1 MNILQDWVINKYGI
15 FEHNSGQEISYPEI
29 GNDLCFAVEQN
40 SPWFNQRNEL
50 ILSYLKKYAKK
61 GDFLDIGGGNG
72 FQAKALINANY
83 CGKVVLCEP
92 GTKGCMNAK
101 KRGVDLVYKGIFQ
114 DFPFENYNIANCGLF
129 DVIEHI
135 EDDTKFLN
143 ELYEKLNPGSKVF
156 INVPAMKS
164 LWSETDE
171 VVGHYRRYNENDI
184 ERIKLSTPFK
194 LLGYTYFFKHYII
207 PLFLA
212 RVIPYKLGVRIGA
225 KKLLLKEQQ
234 NLKNKNGLLDK
245 FFNKIH
251 TQSLNKINHGIRINK
266 GTSLFFVLEK

>member
-1 MNILQDWVINKYGI
+1 MQEWKINKYGI
-15 FEHNSGQEISYPEI
+15 FEHASGQEISYPEI

-72 FQAKALINANY
+72 FQAKALIDANY
-83 CGKVVLCEP
+83 SGKVILCEP
-92 GTKGCMNAK
+92 GIKGCMNAK

-114 DFPFENYNIANCGLF
+114 DFPFEHYDIGNCGLF
-129 DVIEHI
+129 DVVEHI

-143 ELYEKLNPGSKVF
+143 ELYQKLNSGTKVF
-156 INVPAMKS
+156 INVPAIKA

-171 VVGHYRRYNENDI
+171 VSGHYRRYDKIDI
-184 ERIKLSTPFK
+184 ERIKRNTPFK
-194 LLGYTYFFKHYII
+194 VVDYTYYFNHYII
-207 PLFLA
+207 PLFIA
-212 RVIPYKLGVRIGA
+212 RVIPYHIGIRIGA
-225 KKLLLKEQQ
+225 EKLLLKEQQ

-245 FFNKIH
+245 IFSLAHRNSISKLERNKKV
-251 TQSLNKINHGIRINK
+251 KI
-266 GTSLFFVLEK
+266 GTSLFIVLQK